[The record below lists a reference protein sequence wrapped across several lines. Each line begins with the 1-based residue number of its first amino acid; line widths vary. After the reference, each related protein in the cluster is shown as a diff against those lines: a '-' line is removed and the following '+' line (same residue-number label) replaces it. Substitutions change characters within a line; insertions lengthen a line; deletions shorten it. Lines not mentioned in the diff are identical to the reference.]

1 LGLRRDST
9 VRSESKSLG
18 TFTFLD
24 TRAFFPFA
32 LAGQTVSALDLAVER
47 VDVIESAELT
57 DRLLLD
63 AGKTDFLSRE
73 TRSRVMAH
81 FSSAP
86 DRIRTC
92 DLRFRRPTLYPT
104 ELRAR
109 ARHSRGAKRGIAG
122 PDPHGL
128 HARASYGRLLGKGLP
143 QRG

>member
-1 LGLRRDST
+1 LASMDCFLAPLAVIRPRGDPPVAIRGLVLEAVPAEADDVLELPHHPVRGGDVGACWACVMWKRPTRWGSAGT
-9 VRSESKSLG
+9 APVRSESKSLG

-73 TRSRVMAH
+73 T
-81 FSSAP
+81 
-86 DRIRTC
+86 
-92 DLRFRRPTLYPT
+92 
-104 ELRAR
+104 
-109 ARHSRGAKRGIAG
+109 GAE
-122 PDPHGL
+122 
-128 HARASYGRLLGKGLP
+128 
-143 QRG
+143 